1 MQALTPNDVQIAL
14 DQHDLGITLKSYD
27 ANTATSALAA
37 EAIGCTVA
45 QIAKS
50 ICFVIN
56 KDYPVLVVA
65 SGTNT
70 VDDRK
75 LATLLDVGRKKVR
88 LAKPD
93 QCIEIFGY
101 APGGVPPIGH
111 RTEGMQIFL
120 DHDLQQYERIWAAG
134 GTANINFGIV
144 PDQLAQITNGK
155 WVDIAKNQ
163 TSDDEFLSQS
173 PTTSK

>member
-1 MQALTPNDVQIAL
+1 MQPLTPDDFRKAL
-14 DQHDLGITLKSYD
+14 DQFDLGLELTHYGD
-27 ANTATSALAA
+27 NTATSELAA

-50 ICFVIN
+50 ICFMIN
-56 KDYPVLVVA
+56 KTHPMLVVA
-65 SGTNT
+65 SGVNT

-75 LATLLDVGRKKVR
+75 FSNILDVGRKKVR

-111 RTEGMQIFL
+111 RVDNLPIYL
-120 DHDLQQYERIWAAG
+120 DQDLQQFDKIWAAG
-134 GTANINFGIV
+134 GTANINFGLT
-144 PDQLAQITNGK
+144 PEQLEFMTNGI
-155 WVDIAKNQ
+155 WVDIAK
-163 TSDDEFLSQS
+163 E
-173 PTTSK
+173 

>member
-1 MQALTPNDVQIAL
+1 MQTLTPQDVQAAL
-14 DQHDLGITLKSYD
+14 DQHDLGIHLSTYD
-27 ANTATSALAA
+27 ANTATSQLAA
-37 EAIGCTVA
+37 AAIGCTVA

-50 ICFVIN
+50 ICFIIN

-65 SGTNT
+65 SGINT

-88 LAKPD
+88 IAKPE

-111 RTEGMQIFL
+111 RTDNIQIFL
-120 DHDLQQYERIWAAG
+120 DQDLQQYERIWAAG
-134 GTANINFGIV
+134 GTANINFGIL
-144 PDQLAQITNGK
+144 PDQLAQITDGR
-155 WVDIAKNQ
+155 WVDIAK
-163 TSDDEFLSQS
+163 SS
-173 PTTSK
+173 